1 MEYIQ
6 AGQTLLG
13 DAFITLPL
21 LLIGFSFFF
30 GTLTSNIGMLYLF
43 LGHLLIVPMS
53 SFVLNEEGRPWMANG
68 QFNIVKA
75 IKYVISIVTLSSLTY
90 GTGTSD
96 DGFTLAKFILSPFT
110 FLLHLYLLNFHP
122 NEITPVPQCAVI
134 PGLKDT
140 DKIYT
145 NPSSWLNHITFF
157 MSYIFANAN
166 SIFNLPSPSIT
177 SSGDPNQDANRQ
189 AKLDLRVR
197 NRKWLTTTIMVAVVV
212 IFALLIAFRF
222 TRTPCE
228 AGFLRSILPIFLTS
242 TFGFS
247 WFNFVYE
254 VCGVRPADVLGI
266 VQGLISPELIDNP
279 IVCVGS

>member
-53 SFVLNEEGRPWMANG
+53 SFILNEEGRPWMVNG

-75 IKYVISIVTLSSLTY
+75 IKYAISLGSLYGLTY
-90 GTGTSD
+90 ATGSSD
-96 DGFTLAKFILSPFT
+96 NGFTLAKFILAPFT

-122 NEITPVPQCAVI
+122 VEITPVPQCAVI

-177 SSGDPNQDANRQ
+177 ISGDPNQDANRQ

-197 NRKWLTTTIMVAVVV
+197 NRKWLTTTIMVAVIV

-222 TRTPCE
+222 NRTPCE
-228 AGFLRSILPIFLTS
+228 AGFLRSILPIFFTS
-242 TFGFS
+242 SLGFS

-254 VCGVRPADVLGI
+254 FCGVRPADVLGI